1 MYARSAGGL
10 RWPSHDV
17 GTAFG
22 AVARFALTIVCLVAV
37 AAAVP
42 AVRYLVFEY
51 NHGDH
56 QAVQRLVDTL
66 LTSTAH
72 SQGDKQ

>member
-1 MYARSAGGL
+1 MHGRSAGDL

-22 AVARFALTIVCLVAV
+22 TVARAALTILCLAAV

-51 NHGDH
+51 NHGDR
-56 QAVQRLVDTL
+56 QIVQRLFDSL
-66 LTSTAH
+66 LP
-72 SQGDKQ
+72 